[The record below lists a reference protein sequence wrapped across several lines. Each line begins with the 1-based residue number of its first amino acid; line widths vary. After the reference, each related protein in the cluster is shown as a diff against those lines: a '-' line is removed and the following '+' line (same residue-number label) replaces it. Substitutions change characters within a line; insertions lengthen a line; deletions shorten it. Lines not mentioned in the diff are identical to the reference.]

1 MTRLPYV
8 IFAFVVALGATFVLP
23 QHPARAAATA
33 DAWSANGGSAC
44 EKYLTPAVTDAILN
58 SHAAPPKRTDPSS
71 CNSFP
76 IYIKLSAAN
85 VAAFRAQVPRIADA
99 HPIGGIGDAAYWN
112 GAGALSAVK
121 GDRGCVINVLVPGSA
136 KVTGEAL
143 AKKLGA
149 VCDQLFALP

>member
-1 MTRLPYV
+1 MTRLPHAV
-8 IFAFVVALGATFVLP
+8 IAFLVPVGAILVLP
-23 QHPARAAATA
+23 HPARAATTA
-33 DAWSANGGSAC
+33 AAWSANGGAAC

-58 SHAAPPKRTDPSS
+58 SHAAPPKRTDPTS

-85 VAAFRAQVPRIADA
+85 VATFRAQLPRIADA
-99 HPIGGIGDAAYWN
+99 HPIGGIGEAAYWN

-136 KVTGEAL
+136 KVMGEAL
-143 AKKLGA
+143 AQKLGA